1 MKFPYFFL
9 ISALCAII
17 VSCEK
22 VKITRGDIVGNWLFE
37 KTHVDTVYY
46 SGLVSDT
53 TINYGNE
60 RYLINNS
67 DTLSIYDIQYNS
79 INNFIIEYQS
89 PNTLLFYPCPLT
101 FFCFHNI
108 PTTYKILK
116 ANDCEMIWQ
125 SDYEWP
131 NQKKKIINKL
141 YFIK

>member
-1 MKFPYFFL
+1 MKFQYFIL
-9 ISALCAII
+9 VSVLCTVI

-22 VKITRGDIVGNWLFE
+22 VQITREDIIGNWLLD

-53 TINYGNE
+53 TINYGKE

-67 DTLSIYDIQYNS
+67 DTLSIYDIQYHS

-89 PNTLLFYPCPLT
+89 PNTLLFYPCPINLL
-101 FFCFHNI
+101 CFHNI
-108 PTTYKILK
+108 PTKYQILK
-116 ANDCEMIWQ
+116 ATDSEMIWQ

-131 NQKKKIINKL
+131 NQKKKIISNL